1 MKLGKLSAPELAKR
15 LKAGLYIQT
24 GPFTVHLQTSL
35 TSLAQQLH
43 LLYSEYPLI
52 EGAPIADVHVRIAPP
67 ANVRRWW
74 NPQVVFAADGEIP
87 FAPFP
92 RDHAMPLLE
101 WGINWCV
108 ATRAHQF
115 LMLHAGVMEKD
126 DIGVIFPAWPGSG
139 KSTLCAALANRGWR
153 LLSDEFGLVRPENGF
168 LQPFPRLIPLK
179 NESIAVIRKFA
190 PDAVLGPTFPK
201 TRKGDVAHMR
211 PPTDSVE
218 RANEPVRAISVV
230 FPHFESNAPTELEPM
245 PKARAFLKL
254 SGNAFNYE
262 MLGAGAFRAVAGLI
276 HSCSCYSLNYGS
288 LEQAV
293 DIMNKLIAHK
303 GVASAS

>member
-1 MKLGKLSAPELAKR
+1 VKLGKLSAPELAKR

-101 WGINWCV
+101 WGINWCI

-126 DIGVIFPAWPGSG
+126 DIGVIFPA
-139 KSTLCAALANRGWR
+139 WR

-190 PDAVLGPTFPK
+190 PDAVLGPIFPK

-218 RANEPVRAISVV
+218 RANDPVRAISVV

>member
-1 MKLGKLSAPELAKR
+1 VKLGTLSGPELSER
-15 LKAGLYIQT
+15 LKAGLYLRT
-24 GPFTVHLQTSL
+24 GPFTIRLQS
-35 TSLAQQLH
+35 SVAELAPLLH
-43 LLYSEYPLI
+43 LLYSEYPFI
-52 EGAPIADVHVRIAPP
+52 EGAPIADVHVRMAPP

-74 NPQVVFAADGEIP
+74 NPQVVFAADGEVP

-101 WGINWCV
+101 WGINWCI
-108 ATRAHQF
+108 ATRAHQY
-115 LMLHAGVMEKD
+115 LMLHSGVMEKNGLG
-126 DIGVIFPAWPGSG
+126 IVFPAWPGSG

-153 LLSDEFGLVRPENGF
+153 LLSDEFGLVRPQDGL

-179 NESIAVIRKFA
+179 NESIAVMRKFA
-190 PDAVLGPTFPK
+190 PQAVIGPTFPK

-211 PPTDSVE
+211 PPSESVE
-218 RANEPVRAISVV
+218 RADEPVRAALIV
-230 FPHFESNAPTELEPM
+230 FPHFEQNATTELLPM

-262 MLGAGAFRAVAGLI
+262 MLGAAGFRAVAALI

-288 LEQAV
+288 LEEAL
-293 DIMNKLIAHK
+293 DTMNNLIAAK
-303 GVASAS
+303 SAASAS